1 MWLLRRYGVRI
12 GALLLSLGLAMPAL
26 AQVGRFADPD
36 EYRERFEPPP
46 SLPQSFN
53 SIIRPPSG
61 EERLRQINTLKDIG
75 RAVQA
80 CWQPTGVRYSGQEVT
95 IRISFKRSGEVLGK
109 PMITHYRAGE
119 PDAENREAFTRAVR
133 EALARCSPM
142 PFTDKLGAAVAG
154 RPFTFRF
161 IDAPAPQKS
170 QTL

>member
-1 MWLLRRYGVRI
+1 MQQLRRYSVRI
-12 GALLLSLGLAMPAL
+12 AALLLSVGLAVPAL
-26 AQVGRFADPD
+26 AQVGRFDDPD
-36 EYRERFEPPP
+36 AYRERLEPPP

-61 EERLRQINTLKDIG
+61 EEIPKQISTLSDIG
-75 RAVQA
+75 RAMQA

-95 IRISFKRSGEVLGK
+95 IRISFKRNGEVLGK

-119 PDAENREAFTRAVR
+119 PDAENREAFTQAVR
-133 EALARCSPM
+133 AALVRCSPM

-161 IDAPAPQKS
+161 IDAPAPQK
-170 QTL
+170 QQAL